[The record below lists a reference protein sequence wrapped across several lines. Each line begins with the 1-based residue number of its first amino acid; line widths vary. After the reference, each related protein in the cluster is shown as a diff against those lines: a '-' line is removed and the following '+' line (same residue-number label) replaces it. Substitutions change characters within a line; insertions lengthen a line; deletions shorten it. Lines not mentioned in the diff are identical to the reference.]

1 MSECTHD
8 CSTCGKS
15 CSERKIEK
23 LKLNEYSTVR
33 KVIGVVSGKGGVGKS
48 LVTSMLA
55 VESNR
60 QGYKTCIWSFNS
72 KSIWSRW

>member
-23 LKLNEYSTVR
+23 LKLYETFQFFKR
-33 KVIGVVSGKGGVGKS
+33 FIGVETKTKNKGVSEV
-48 LVTSMLA
+48 LA
-55 VESNR
+55 VIHNNILCFLKL
-60 QGYKTCIWSFNS
+60 Q
-72 KSIWSRW
+72 